1 MGPWAVTVTHKK
13 QDVPHK
19 DADIVLLSGSG
30 VYTVKILWRREERYK
45 GSMDWELACRVKHT
59 CEYWFHALCPGIT
72 ATIKATLSRAG
83 WKCPHNFMISK
94 DKYKKGQ

>member
-1 MGPWAVTVTHKK
+1 MGPWAVTITHKK

-45 GSMDWELACRVKHT
+45 GSMDWVSTGFMPCALALQPQSRQLLA
-59 CEYWFHALCPGIT
+59 EQDGSAL
-72 ATIKATLSRAG
+72 TIS
-83 WKCPHNFMISK
+83 
-94 DKYKKGQ
+94 

>member
-19 DADIVLLSGSG
+19 DADIHVVLLSGSG

-45 GSMDWELACRVKHT
+45 GSMDWVLACI
-59 CEYWFHALCPGIT
+59 HASTGFMPCALALQPQSRQLLAEQDGS
-72 ATIKATLSRAG
+72 ALTIS
-83 WKCPHNFMISK
+83 
-94 DKYKKGQ
+94 